1 MILPSIPTSVTDEYT
16 SLSNPSFNYHSV
28 TLTDW
33 MCTETYK
40 EWIEL
45 LFSSDG
51 YYLDFC
57 SGVRGLTYWAP
68 E

>member
-16 SLSNPSFNYHSV
+16 SLSNPSFNYSRIS
-28 TLTDW
+28 LTDW
-33 MCTETYK
+33 TCAETYK

-45 LFSSDG
+45 FHSSDG

-57 SGVRGLTYWAP
+57 SGLRDLTYWPP